1 MQTRIPTY
9 DLKKTFYLPKGLQG
23 DLQEM
28 VYTYDK
34 PTYSNYANYV
44 YALSTVTFSA
54 TKYKDGY
61 QKQGAAINTQVM
73 NKILGHE
80 NKQRVFEN
88 LEDWGLLR
96 MVQNYNTASG
106 QSRTYKL
113 APELEGT
120 GTTPVI
126 IKARDSRIIKKLE
139 QRRLEELSDDQLL
152 RHQYDMLQHHITLS
166 DTGLEAIKAK
176 YRCPHMTAI
185 VDAYHHPDVNVDAAI
200 SNVSVEDEDIIL
212 FTFLTRDFFVPTR
225 PNPRSRIYTNLS
237 CLKRCYRDYLLLDG
251 VPIRQTDL
259 INSQIV
265 FSIPVIEKALK
276 HSTSPD
282 FLLYKELAQEGRMY
296 EAIAEQAG
304 VELNIENRK
313 LFKQRFFGQI
323 FFAKPSHRK
332 TRIKT
337 AFKSLFPTVTDAI
350 NTIKAADY
358 RHFPVQLQEFE
369 ASVMLK
375 VLRQMIKMGIN
386 VMSIHDSIVVN
397 HTTDLELAESLICKE
412 LQAYKVTTRFKKG

>member
-1 MQTRIPTY
+1 
-9 DLKKTFYLPKGLQG
+9 
-23 DLQEM
+23 
-28 VYTYDK
+28 
-34 PTYSNYANYV
+34 
-44 YALSTVTFSA
+44 
-54 TKYKDGY
+54 
-61 QKQGAAINTQVM
+61 
-73 NKILGHE
+73 
-80 NKQRVFEN
+80 
-88 LEDWGLLR
+88 
-96 MVQNYNTASG
+96 
-106 QSRTYKL
+106 
-113 APELEGT
+113 
-120 GTTPVI
+120 
-126 IKARDSRIIKKLE
+126 
-139 QRRLEELSDDQLL
+139 
-152 RHQYDMLQHHITLS
+152 
-166 DTGLEAIKAK
+166 
-176 YRCPHMTAI
+176 
-185 VDAYHHPDVNVDAAI
+185 
-200 SNVSVEDEDIIL
+200 
-212 FTFLTRDFFVPTR
+212 
-225 PNPRSRIYTNLS
+225 
-237 CLKRCYRDYLLLDG
+237 LLLDG

-304 VELNIENRK
+304 VELNIDNRK

-337 AFKSLFPTVTDAI
+337 AFHTLFPTVTDAI